1 MAGVPGARRSVSS
14 IEMSPRSA
22 GPRRSK
28 SVESYLRQ
36 TRVGAALALLALAA
50 AIASEQFA
58 EHLWVRHPLLAGLAS
73 SAIVVMLSVAV
84 VNEVLEIGR
93 RRRWRVLAQYVMLEL
108 VRDARM
114 VWTAVVELVGLMPAD
129 ANPSAAIDA
138 AALVVRDTPRLAK
151 AVHGLLI
158 DADRRRVLRD
168 QVARV
173 VVHNDEVLGRWA
185 AVMLN
190 ADAYAEVVDRHVELA
205 SGLAWL
211 GSLLDQ
217 SSEPSDGDQLRW
229 HRARSNPAVQITG
242 GMDDDRLAQRIVAI
256 TQLAEQL
263 DRGTLDLA
271 VKIVPVAWWEAR
283 LGTTAH
289 AGDDVPRSERSLA
302 GQPAQGPVWGAEQEF
317 AEE

>member
-1 MAGVPGARRSVSS
+1 
-14 IEMSPRSA
+14 MSPRSS
-22 GPRRSK
+22 GPRRSE

-36 TRVGAALALLALAA
+36 TRAGAALALLALAA

-58 EHLWVRHPLLAGLAS
+58 EHLWVRHPLFAGLAS

-84 VNEVLEIGR
+84 VNEVLEIR
-93 RRRWRVLAQYVMLEL
+93 SRRRWSVLAQYVMLEL

-114 VWTAVVELVGLMPAD
+114 IWTAVVELAGLTPAD
-129 ANPSAAIDA
+129 ANPPVAIDA
-138 AALVVRDTPRLAK
+138 AAQVVRDTPRLTK
-151 AVHGLLI
+151 AVHGLLA
-158 DADRRRVLRD
+158 DTDRRRVLRD
-168 QVARV
+168 QVSRMV
-173 VVHNDEVLGRWA
+173 VYNDEVLGRWA

-205 SGLAWL
+205 GSLAWL

-217 SSEPSDGDQLRW
+217 SEPSDGDRMRR
-229 HRARSNPAVQITG
+229 HRARSDPAVQITG
-242 GMDDDRLAQRIVAI
+242 EMDDDRLAQRIVAI

-283 LGTTAH
+283 LGTTAPV
-289 AGDDVPRSERSLA
+289 GDDVPQSERSRA
-302 GQPAQGPVWGAEQEF
+302 GQPAQGPV
-317 AEE
+317 

>member
-1 MAGVPGARRSVSS
+1 
-14 IEMSPRSA
+14 MSPRSS
-22 GPRRSK
+22 GPRRSE

-36 TRVGAALALLALAA
+36 TRAGAALALLALAA

-84 VNEVLEIGR
+84 VNEALEIRR

-114 VWTAVVELVGLMPAD
+114 VWTAVVELAGLMPAD
-129 ANPSAAIDA
+129 ANLPAAIDA
-138 AALVVRDTPRLAK
+138 AAGVVRDTPRLTA
-151 AVHGLLI
+151 AVYALI
-158 DADRRRVLRD
+158 TDTDRRRVLHE

-211 GSLLDQ
+211 GSLLDRASQ
-217 SSEPSDGDQLRW
+217 PSDRDQLRW
-229 HRARSNPAVQITG
+229 RRARSNPAVQITG
-242 GMDDDRLAQRIVAI
+242 DMDDDRLAQRIVAI

-271 VKIVPVAWWEAR
+271 VKTVPVAWWEAR
-283 LGTTAH
+283 LGTTA
-289 AGDDVPRSERSLA
+289 AVDDDVP
-302 GQPAQGPVWGAEQEF
+302 GASGRG
-317 AEE
+317 AVNPTRGRM

>member
-1 MAGVPGARRSVSS
+1 MSQRSS
-14 IEMSPRSA
+14 
-22 GPRRSK
+22 GPRRSE

-36 TRVGAALALLALAA
+36 TRAGAALALLALAA

-73 SAIVVMLSVAV
+73 SVIVVMLSVAV
-84 VNEVLEIGR
+84 LNEALEIRR
-93 RRRWRVLAQYVMLEL
+93 RRRWSVLAQYVMLEL

-114 VWTAVVELVGLMPAD
+114 VWTGMVELAGLMPAD
-129 ANPSAAIDA
+129 AIPPAAIDA
-138 AALVVRDTPRLAK
+138 AALVVRDTPRLTK
-151 AVHGLLI
+151 AVRGLLS

-190 ADAYAEVVDRHVELA
+190 ADAYAEVLDRHVELA
-205 SGLAWL
+205 GSLAWL

-217 SSEPSDGDQLRW
+217 SEPSDGDQLRRR
-229 HRARSNPAVQITG
+229 RARSNPAVQIAG
-242 GMDDDRLAQRIVAI
+242 DMDDDRLAQRLVAI

-263 DRGTLDLA
+263 DRGTLELA

-289 AGDDVPRSERSLA
+289 VGDEVPEANGRGQLA
-302 GQPAQGPVWGAEQEF
+302 RGPV
-317 AEE
+317 

>member
-1 MAGVPGARRSVSS
+1 
-14 IEMSPRSA
+14 
-22 GPRRSK
+22 
-28 SVESYLRQ
+28 VESYLRQ
-36 TRVGAALALLALAA
+36 TRAGAALALLALAA

-84 VNEVLEIGR
+84 VNEALEVR
-93 RRRWRVLAQYVMLEL
+93 RRQRWRVLAQYVMLEL

-114 VWTAVVELVGLMPAD
+114 VWTAVVELAGLMAAG
-129 ANPSAAIDA
+129 ANQPSAIDA
-138 AALVVRDTPRLAK
+138 AALVVRDTPRMTK
-151 AVHGLLI
+151 AVHGLLA
-158 DADRRRVLRD
+158 DADRRWALRD
-168 QVARV
+168 HVVRL

-190 ADAYAEVVDRHVELA
+190 TDAYTEVVDRHVELA
-205 SGLAWL
+205 GSLAWL

-217 SSEPSDGDQLRW
+217 PRQMRDGDQLRW

-242 GMDDDRLAQRIVAI
+242 EMDDERLAQRIVAI

-289 AGDDVPRSERSLA
+289 VGDDIPEANSGRPISPTQSR
-302 GQPAQGPVWGAEQEF
+302 
-317 AEE
+317 

>member
-1 MAGVPGARRSVSS
+1 
-14 IEMSPRSA
+14 MSLRSA
-22 GPRRSK
+22 GPRRSE

-58 EHLWVRHPLLAGLAS
+58 EHLWVHHPLLAGLVS

-84 VNEVLEIGR
+84 VNEALEIRG

-108 VRDARM
+108 IRDARM
-114 VWTAVVELVGLMPAD
+114 VWTAVVELTGMMPTGAS
-129 ANPSAAIDA
+129 PPAAIDA
-138 AALVVRDTPRLAK
+138 AALVVRDTPRFTS
-151 AVHGLLI
+151 AVHDLLA
-158 DADRRRVLRD
+158 DADRRQALRD
-168 QVARV
+168 QIVRL

-185 AVMLN
+185 AVMLGTEV
-190 ADAYAEVVDRHVELA
+190 YAEVVDRHVELA
-205 SGLAWL
+205 GSLAWL

-217 SSEPSDGDQLRW
+217 SEPSDEDQLRR

-242 GMDDDRLAQRIVAI
+242 DMDDDRLAQRLVAI

-283 LGTTAH
+283 LATTAH
-289 AGDDVPRSERSLA
+289 IGDDVPGGSDH
-302 GQPAQGPVWGAEQEF
+302 GQPSPARDPV
-317 AEE
+317 

>member
-1 MAGVPGARRSVSS
+1 V
-14 IEMSPRSA
+14 
-22 GPRRSK
+22 
-28 SVESYLRQ
+28 
-36 TRVGAALALLALAA
+36 LALLALAA
-50 AIASEQFA
+50 GIASEQFA

-84 VNEVLEIGR
+84 VNEALEIGR

-114 VWTAVVELVGLMPAD
+114 VWTAVVELAGLMPAA
-129 ANPSAAIDA
+129 ANPPAAIDA
-138 AALVVRDTPRLAK
+138 AALVVRDTPRFTE
-151 AVHGLLI
+151 AVHGLLT
-158 DADRRRVLRD
+158 DTDRRRVLHD

-205 SGLAWL
+205 SSLAWL
-211 GSLLDQ
+211 GSLLHQ
-217 SSEPSDGDQLRW
+217 SSEPSDDDQLRW
-229 HRARSNPAVQITG
+229 RRARSKPAVQITG
-242 GMDDDRLAQRIVAI
+242 DMDDGRLAQRIVAI

-271 VKIVPVAWWEAR
+271 VKTVPVAWWEAR

-289 AGDDVPRSERSLA
+289 VGDDVTEASGR
-302 GQPAQGPVWGAEQEF
+302 GQLSPAEGA
-317 AEE
+317 AHARTKRPDAN

>member
-1 MAGVPGARRSVSS
+1 MSLSSSGPQRS
-14 IEMSPRSA
+14 E
-22 GPRRSK
+22 

-58 EHLWVRHPLLAGLAS
+58 EHLWLRHPLLAGLVS

-84 VNEVLEIGR
+84 VNEALEIRG

-108 VRDARM
+108 IRDARM
-114 VWTAVVELVGLMPAD
+114 VWMAVIELAGMMPAD
-129 ANPSAAIDA
+129 ASPPAAIDA
-138 AALVVRDTPRLAK
+138 AALVVRDSPRLTQ
-151 AVHGLLI
+151 AVSGLLA
-158 DADRRRVLRD
+158 DADRRRALRD
-168 QVARV
+168 HVVRL

-190 ADAYAEVVDRHVELA
+190 VDAYAEVVDRHVELA
-205 SGLAWL
+205 GSLAWL

-217 SSEPSDGDQLRW
+217 SEPSDEDQLRW

-242 GMDDDRLAQRIVAI
+242 DMDDDRLAQRLVAI

-289 AGDDVPRSERSLA
+289 VGEDVSEANGR
-302 GQPAQGPVWGAEQEF
+302 GQPSPARGPV
-317 AEE
+317 